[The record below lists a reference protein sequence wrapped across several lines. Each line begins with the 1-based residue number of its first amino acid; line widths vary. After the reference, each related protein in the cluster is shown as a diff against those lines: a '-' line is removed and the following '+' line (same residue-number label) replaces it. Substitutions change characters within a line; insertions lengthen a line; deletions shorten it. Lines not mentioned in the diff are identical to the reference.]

1 MEINY
6 IHRVSKTLR
15 EVLGED
21 ASESLLELIYNVH
34 ETGRKNMEEFLSQRS
49 DLKLS
54 AESQKLHDKISEL
67 KVEISDFRA
76 ELKSDLWKA
85 IANLNSSI
93 ASQARWMIACVFAA
107 GGFYFTLAK
116 IFF

>member
-1 MEINY
+1 M
-6 IHRVSKTLR
+6 LR

-21 ASESLLELIYNVH
+21 ASESLLELTYNIH
-34 ETGRKNMEEFLSQRS
+34 ETGRKNMEEFLSQKF

-54 AESQKLHDKISEL
+54 EESKNLHNKITEL

-76 ELKSDLWKA
+76 ELKSELWKA
-85 IANLNSSI
+85 VANLNSSI
-93 ASQARWMIACVFAA
+93 VSQTRWMIACVFAV